1 MIKNGSS
8 TEKVTSFTFGAL
20 EAATDKN
27 ELEYKLF
34 EIQELTGIS
43 TGRVD
48 VSPKIIR
55 AERDAEAKNN
65 FKIDD
70 IVRDLRG
77 LSGQEKNDLESRIK
91 IEVDKR
97 LKETREQAYQE
108 GLGKGRLEGSD
119 AAMKEALEVHQT
131 QIEQVAQM
139 ITDLQTQC
147 QQQLVD
153 NKHDIY
159 EMCKRL
165 VKWTVLK
172 EVNDTDY
179 LPKLLE
185 KLILEMNQKQNLLIR
200 VNPQD
205 FASMDKVLEVIQ
217 SRLGTLTNVRVEPD
231 TEIKGRG
238 LVLETENGI
247 VDGTPEA
254 MFQTLDK
261 LFETVVNHGGE

>member
-8 TEKVTSFTFGAL
+8 TDRVTSFTFGAL
-20 EAATDKN
+20 EAAVERNAAD
-27 ELEYKLF
+27 YQLF
-34 EIQELTGIS
+34 EIQELTGTSSSRIEI
-43 TGRVD
+43 
-48 VSPKIIR
+48 SPKIIR
-55 AERDAEAKNN
+55 AEREAETKND
-65 FKIDD
+65 FKIDE

-77 LSGQEKNDLESRIK
+77 LSGQEKNDLESRITS
-91 IEVDKR
+91 EVEKR
-97 LKETREQAYQE
+97 LKETREQAYKDGIE
-108 GLGKGRLEGSD
+108 KGRLEGSD
-119 AAMKEALEVHQT
+119 AAMKEALEIHQT

-139 ITDLQTQC
+139 ITDLQSQC

-172 EVNDTDY
+172 EVNDSDY

-200 VNPQD
+200 VNPSD
-205 FASMDKVLEVIQ
+205 FSSMDKVLEAIQ
-217 SRLGTLTNVRVEPD
+217 SRLGALTNVRVEPD
-231 TEIKGRG
+231 IEIKGRG
-238 LVLETENGI
+238 IVLETENGI
-247 VDGTPEA
+247 VDGTPDA

-261 LFETVVNHGGE
+261 LFETVVNHVGE